1 MTTPSSSTPKK
12 YFDLHVTGLGYVY
25 RIREVKPP
33 RADSFLACD
42 ISALH
47 GSSDA
52 VEYQRFDVKVT
63 GALAEHLI
71 RRHKKDCDE
80 KKKILIGFRLGD
92 PYVDVFQYKK
102 DHPTKAGQTGHSL
115 KARLLFVS
123 WIKIDGT
130 LVYKADSK
138 SADDA
143 VSETTPASEPPADAN
158 ANPPAETSDKAAA

>member
-1 MTTPSSSTPKK
+1 
-12 YFDLHVTGLGYVY
+12 VQ
-25 RIREVKPP
+25 
-33 RADSFLACD
+33 
-42 ISALH
+42 
-47 GSSDA
+47 
-52 VEYQRFDVKVT
+52 YQRFDVKVT

-80 KKKILIGFRLGD
+80 KRKILIGFRLGD
-92 PYVDVFQYKK
+92 PYVDVFTYKK

-123 WIKIDGT
+123 WMKIDGT

-143 VSETTPASEPPADAN
+143 ASETKSASEPPADAN
-158 ANPPAETSDKAAA
+158 ADPANASDKAAA